1 MALADPPSHPIH
13 LLPRAVRFLLSALA
27 LSLGV
32 AVSRGITRFSC
43 GFLLPLVRDDLG
55 WSFTLAGAMNS
66 ANLVGYLSGALA
78 MS

>member
-13 LLPRAVRFLLSALA
+13 LLPQAVRFLLSALA
-27 LSLGV
+27 LSLGI

-66 ANLVGYLSGALA
+66 ANLVGYLSDVLA